1 MIEKTKGDIQERT
14 KEIEQ
19 MEKEKIRLQRIV
31 EKQEISASDVE
42 KMNVQKEKLERRLV
56 FSLSFFFLL
65 LLSMTRGP
73 HCFPPVPMIYVAS
86 AAPLSRRIP

>member
-1 MIEKTKGDIQERT
+1 MKVAEVMEKTRGDIVERG

-42 KMNVQKEKLERRLV
+42 KMNIQKEKLERWFGFFSFALV
-56 FSLSFFFLL
+56 FFFCA
-65 LLSMTRGP
+65 R
-73 HCFPPVPMIYVAS
+73 
-86 AAPLSRRIP
+86 